1 MTADQQQPA
10 APDASLFELG
20 PHRTVEQ
27 VVVAKLREAIIT
39 GSLKPGDRLAYRDL
53 AHRFGVSVTPVR
65 IALRELS
72 NEGLV
77 EMRAHTGARVS
88 PLSVDELEEIFATRI
103 GIEGWLARHGAERL
117 TGERIERMA
126 VLLDE
131 LRRTEQ
137 ADEREAYLRVSYA
150 LRAECYEAAEKPR
163 LLDRFMVLYEHSTR
177 YVFLTIAEASRF
189 KQSRADMERFFVAC
203 EARDGPAAHAAIQE
217 ALQHTL
223 SYLVQAFA
231 KADQPAGDA

>member
-1 MTADQQQPA
+1 VSADPQQPA
-10 APDASLFELG
+10 APDPSLFELG

-27 VVVAKLREAIIT
+27 IVVAKLRQAIIT

-77 EMRAHTGARVS
+77 DMRAHTGARVS
-88 PLSVDELEEIFATRI
+88 PLSIDELEEIFATRI
-103 GIEGWLARHGAERL
+103 GIEGWLARHGAARL
-117 TGERIERMA
+117 TDEGVAQMA
-126 VLLDE
+126 VLLEE

-137 ADEREAYLRVSYA
+137 ADEREAYLRVSFA
-150 LRAECYEAAEKPR
+150 LRAKCYETAEKPR

-189 KQSRADMERFFVAC
+189 KQSRADMEKFFVAC
-203 EARDGPAAHAAIQE
+203 EARDGLAAHAAIQD

-223 SYLVQAFA
+223 LYLVEAFD
-231 KADQPAGDA
+231 KADKPTGE